1 MTGIFDQITEKANS
15 AQKDADGS
23 DNDSKNTLSALD
35 SLNFNSSDDEEQP
48 GINNILPSEDEL
60 ARTEKHLR
68 DTSQDLLRFGLLE
81 ESHKPNL
88 YRTAVLHM
96 EHLTDILEPLD
107 LSAHADEIRGLVYL
121 KVRAD
126 DNPAEQDDWSHPL
139 VRKQRLTLEQSLL
152 IAILRQY
159 FIAYEQEAGTGS
171 SQSIVAVDEL
181 IPQLQVYLGD
191 MGSEAKERNR
201 IINLLD
207 QLKGHGLVSS
217 PDTHDRI
224 TIRPMIAHLANPE
237 NLQAL
242 LNGLKQRAVEAQQ
255 IDQQEG
261 EQ

>member
-1 MTGIFDQITEKANS
+1 MDH
-15 AQKDADGS
+15 
-23 DNDSKNTLSALD
+23 
-35 SLNFNSSDDEEQP
+35 LN
-48 GINNILPSEDEL
+48 
-60 ARTEKHLR
+60 
-68 DTSQDLLRFGLLE
+68 
-81 ESHKPNL
+81 
-88 YRTAVLHM
+88 
-96 EHLTDILEPLD
+96 DILEPLD

-121 KVRAD
+121 KVRTD

-152 IAILRQY
+152 IATLRQY

-242 LNGLKQRAVEAQQ
+242 LNGLKQRAAEAQQ
-255 IDQQEG
+255 IDQQED